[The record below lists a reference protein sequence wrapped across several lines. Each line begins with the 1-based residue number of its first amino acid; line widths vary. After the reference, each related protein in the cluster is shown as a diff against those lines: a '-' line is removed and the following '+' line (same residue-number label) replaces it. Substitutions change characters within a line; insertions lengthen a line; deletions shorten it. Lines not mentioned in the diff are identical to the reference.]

1 MKVLIVDDRALL
13 VEDLADEVKRIKP
26 TAECVGTTSPLE
38 AMELAGRTRFDVAL
52 LDIDMPGM
60 NGITLA
66 RRLIAGQPLINIIF
80 VTGYEEY
87 AMESYDLFASAFLVK
102 PVTGRKLR
110 QAFEHLRHPVL
121 ELDPTLLNA
130 QYAGSNVI
138 GSRLKEQRQARGISR
153 KELAEQMEVTV
164 QTISRWE
171 TGDRLPDIVTFMR
184 LASLLGISVE
194 ELAKK

>member
-1 MKVLIVDDRALL
+1 M
-13 VEDLADEVKRIKP
+13 
-26 TAECVGTTSPLE
+26 
-38 AMELAGRTRFDVAL
+38 
-52 LDIDMPGM
+52 
-60 NGITLA
+60 
-66 RRLIAGQPLINIIF
+66 
-80 VTGYEEY
+80 
-87 AMESYDLFASAFLVK
+87 
-102 PVTGRKLR
+102 
-110 QAFEHLRHPVL
+110 L